1 LTLARFGSKGAANLE
16 DIDYVCV
23 QRALVTTKF
32 YMTRDTLFHADSVIC
47 DLHVSSKKQLFQ
59 EMATKL
65 IAVEALEEK
74 GIACRDIVAATMERE
89 RLGSTGVG
97 TGVALPHARLDGI
110 DKVHVVFARL
120 ETPLEYDS
128 IDERPVDLVALLIAP
143 SDAGGAHLRAL
154 AKVSRALRRPEMRQR
169 LRAAPNAES
178 LFTILTEERTASAA

>member
-1 LTLARFGSKGAANLE
+1 MNS
-16 DIDYVCV
+16 DI
-23 QRALVTTKF
+23 
-32 YMTRDTLFHADSVIC
+32 LFHAESVLC

-65 IAVEALEEK
+65 IEADALADS
-74 GIACRDIVAATMERE
+74 GIACRDIVQAAMERE

-97 TGVALPHARLDGI
+97 TGVALPHARLGGI
-110 DKVHVVFARL
+110 ERVHAVFARL
-120 ETPLEYDS
+120 ETPIEYDS

-154 AKVSRALRRPEMRQR
+154 AKVSRTLRRADMRQR

-178 LFTILTEERTASAA
+178 LFTVLTEDRTASAA